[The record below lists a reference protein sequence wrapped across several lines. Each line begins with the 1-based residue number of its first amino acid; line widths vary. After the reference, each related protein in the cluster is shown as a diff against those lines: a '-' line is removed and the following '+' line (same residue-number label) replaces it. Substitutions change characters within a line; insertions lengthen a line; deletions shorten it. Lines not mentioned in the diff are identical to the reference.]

1 MSPTG
6 SVSLTSDKEI
16 YGIDNAAV
24 LTCTHLG
31 GPGNRITW
39 LKNGFLLIGETESTV
54 VIEMLVI
61 GEFFTCIVTNSAGEG
76 RDDIVLNIAP
86 MISLQPTSVNT
97 TVNQS
102 IEICC
107 GISSYP
113 PPLYE
118 WFKVNGSLPVNVET
132 SNSSCLFV
140 NQVSFGDEG
149 EYYCVGT
156 SSNVS
161 ISSNTALLTSE
172 LLSQRLCHFI
182 TVGPCLL
189 GSLSMLSLP
198 LFLASNLWW

>member
-1 MSPTG
+1 MS
-6 SVSLTSDKEI
+6 LESDKEI
-16 YGIDNAAV
+16 YGINDAAV

-31 GPGNRITW
+31 GPGNGIKW
-39 LKNGFLLIGETESTV
+39 LQNGFLLIGESESTV

-61 GEFFTCIVTNSAGEG
+61 GEMFTCIVTNSAGEG

-86 MISLQPTSVNT
+86 MTSLQPTSVNT
-97 TVNQS
+97 IVNQS

-132 SNSSCLFV
+132 SNSSCLLV
-140 NQVSFGDEG
+140 NQVIFGDEG

-156 SSNVS
+156 SSNLS
-161 ISSNTALLTSE
+161 ISSTTALLTGE
-172 LLSQRLCHFI
+172 FLLH
-182 TVGPCLL
+182 VYK
-189 GSLSMLSLP
+189 
-198 LFLASNLWW
+198 